1 MLCTAWRIANMQERA
16 NSCQTLQAARFA
28 AFFSASQGRFGTGMP
43 GYSMR
48 DVTMLGSMIY
58 DGINDAFSHQ
68 HSGWHPKV
76 P

>member
-1 MLCTAWRIANMQERA
+1 
-16 NSCQTLQAARFA
+16 
-28 AFFSASQGRFGTGMP
+28 MP

-48 DVTMLGSMIY
+48 DVTLLGSMIY